1 MPKAC
6 SFVLNECLSR
16 HHQEKPL
23 KVKMSIIC
31 SEEKNLY
38 LALFVFQAS
47 DCLLGSKLRQCY
59 SRAIAELCRA
69 IADRWLSYL
78 SILYSPAWTNL

>member
-16 HHQEKPL
+16 HHQEKLL

-31 SEEKNLY
+31 SEEKKLY

-59 SRAIAELCRA
+59 SRQMAELFKHF
-69 IADRWLSYL
+69 
-78 SILYSPAWTNL
+78 YSPAWTDL

>member
-31 SEEKNLY
+31 SEEKKLV
-38 LALFVFQAS
+38 LSSVRVS
-47 DCLLGSKLRQCY
+47 SVRLLVRL
-59 SRAIAELCRA
+59 
-69 IADRWLSYL
+69 
-78 SILYSPAWTNL
+78 